1 MSEPKWLILTALTM
15 EAKAITA
22 ACGQWLA
29 PEGGSAAIRV
39 IGIRGNRLNDTML
52 LGAKGIILAGLAG
65 GLDPQLKAGDVV
77 IGSAD
82 GRWPGL
88 SYRRGGICTSDHIIT
103 AREEKRQLFEQTGA
117 LAVDMETEIV
127 RRAAQQAGLP
137 MATVRAIS
145 DPADQDLPS
154 GMERWID
161 GQGRVRIGVLAGE
174 ILRRPGNL
182 PGLVRLGRQSRLA
195 AASLGAAMN
204 LILRIELTPS
214 PTGAIRDQ

>member
-1 MSEPKWLILTALTM
+1 
-15 EAKAITA
+15 
-22 ACGQWLA
+22 
-29 PEGGSAAIRV
+29 
-39 IGIRGNRLNDTML
+39 
-52 LGAKGIILAGLAG
+52 
-65 GLDPQLKAGDVV
+65 
-77 IGSAD
+77 
-82 GRWPGL
+82 L